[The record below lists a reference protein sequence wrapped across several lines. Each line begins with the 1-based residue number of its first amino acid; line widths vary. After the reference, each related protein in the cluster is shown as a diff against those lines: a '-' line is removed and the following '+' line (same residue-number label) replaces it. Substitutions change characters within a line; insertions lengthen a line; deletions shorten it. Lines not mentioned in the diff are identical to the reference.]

1 MSRTQLPLSYTSTTS
16 YRLAITMDSNNDS
29 GHVTYAEFFHRID
42 ANHIGSYDGSDY
54 HIDWITI
61 GY

>member
-1 MSRTQLPLSYTSTTS
+1 
-16 YRLAITMDSNNDS
+16 MDYNDDS
-29 GHVTYAEFFHRID
+29 GHLCYAEFFHRID
-42 ANHIGSYDGSDY
+42 ANHIGSYDRSDY